1 VGFETADDCC
11 VYALPSGELI
21 AQTVDFFT
29 PVVDDPFEFGRIAA
43 ANALS
48 DIYAM
53 GGEPMF
59 ALSLIAWPVGK
70 LPLEALAD
78 VLKGSG
84 AACREAGIPVAGGHS
99 IDGPEPLCGLCVTGR
114 LPGGKYWRNVGA
126 RPGDA
131 LILTKPLGTGIATG
145 LMKKGTCPAP
155 LADAARAS
163 MTTLNAAAA
172 RAVRACGGAV
182 HAVTDVTGFG
192 LIGHAREMAAGAD
205 GIPPVCIELRADAL
219 PLLDGL
225 AEYLADPPLLKK
237 LAGGFHTGG
246 AGRNRDEFGGGIP
259 LDAAPA
265 PLREIFF
272 DPQTSGG
279 LLIAVAP
286 EAADGLLA
294 ALREARTPAAARIGD
309 CAPAGAAPV
318 SIR

>member
-1 VGFETADDCC
+1 MGFETADDCC

-70 LPLEALAD
+70 LPLEALAE

-114 LPGGKYWRNVGA
+114 LPDGKYWRNVGA

-145 LMKKGTCPAP
+145 LMKKGGCPDA
-155 LADAARAS
+155 LALAARAS
-163 MTTLNAAAA
+163 MTALNAGAA
-172 RAVRACGGAV
+172 RAARKFGESI

-192 LIGHAREMAAGAD
+192 LIGHAREMAAGAE
-205 GIPPVCIELRADAL
+205 GIAATSLAIDAAAL

-225 AEYLADPPLLKK
+225 ADYLADPPLLKK

-246 AGRNRDEFGGGIP
+246 AGRNRDEFGGGIS

-265 PLREIFF
+265 HLREILF

-279 LLIAVAP
+279 LLIAAAP
-286 EAADGLLA
+286 ECADELLA
-294 ALREARTPAAARIGD
+294 ALREARTPAAARIGAV
-309 CAPAGAAPV
+309 APPGTA
-318 SIR
+318 SIFIR